1 MKRVVCMLVMMLMAA
16 TFGMA
21 QKAKTDDAG
30 LRTII
35 QRATAK
41 AAMEASVE
49 WKWEEFLGL
58 AQIDRSL
65 IKNYPYSDFLC
76 YENDTRTF
84 IALTHYDQMEE
95 YYQGAGEVKWFK
107 VGEVPQYRRFDPRT
121 GVEQRAGV
129 ADEAVERLLKNG
141 KCIKLEDF
149 KSPIPVAERKAK
161 IERMKQQEQEEERE
175 EKLAGQER
183 AHKAMLLSLSIANGA
198 GLSLESTEDLVHAF
212 GVYGWT
218 AYGGTYGLPNGKSWT
233 RVLYAPSKRSLWV
246 YYNKNS
252 WIKIDFDKE
261 TADVKYTYS
270 GRDKNYE
277 IPKNFYDYM
286 VVYDKS
292 VSGGV
297 YRIAKSLNP
306 ASQLV
311 NQHKKFLIE
320 RNMLLEEI
328 NKEWLAK

>member
-41 AAMEASVE
+41 AAMEASEE

-149 KSPIPVAERKAK
+149 KSAMTLAERKAK
-161 IERMKQQEQEEERE
+161 IERMKQMKQQEQEEKRE

-183 AHKAMLLSLSIANGA
+183 AHKAMLLSLSMANGA
-198 GLSLESTEDLVHAF
+198 ELSLESTVDLVKAF
-212 GVYGWT
+212 GVGD
-218 AYGGTYGLPNGKSWT
+218 LPNHKTWT
-233 RVLYAPSKRSLWV
+233 RVLYAPSKRSLWI
-246 YYNKNS
+246 YYNPNEYNKGC

-261 TADVKYTYS
+261 TAEVHREYNGRYEKY
-270 GRDKNYE
+270 N
-277 IPKNFYDYM
+277 IPGNFYDYM
-286 VVYDKS
+286 VVYDES

-297 YRIAKSLNP
+297 YRTAKSLDP
-306 ASQLV
+306 VSKISDQY
-311 NQHKKFLIE
+311 KKLKIAT
-320 RNMLLEEI
+320 NMLLEEI
-328 NKEWLAK
+328 NKEYVAE

>member
-41 AAMEASVE
+41 AAMEASEE

-121 GVEQRAGV
+121 GAEQRAGV
-129 ADEAVERLLKNG
+129 ADETVERLLKNG

-149 KSPIPVAERKAK
+149 KSAMTLAERKAK
-161 IERMKQQEQEEERE
+161 IERMKQMKQP
-175 EKLAGQER
+175 KKIDVAKFER
-183 AHKAMLLSLSIANGA
+183 AHNEMMIYLAMVGSGKASI
-198 GLSLESTEDLVHAF
+198 EMT
-212 GVYGWT
+212 
-218 AYGGTYGLPNGKSWT
+218 
-233 RVLYAPSKRSLWV
+233 
-246 YYNKNS
+246 
-252 WIKIDFDKE
+252 
-261 TADVKYTYS
+261 
-270 GRDKNYE
+270 
-277 IPKNFYDYM
+277 
-286 VVYDKS
+286 
-292 VSGGV
+292 
-297 YRIAKSLNP
+297 
-306 ASQLV
+306 
-311 NQHKKFLIE
+311 KKFV
-320 RNMLLEEI
+320 
-328 NKEWLAK
+328 KEAFN